1 MGPFCYFILF
11 FESVRILFLLFCI
24 WLDHLSLN
32 LGPAFH
38 SDSWTLLVISYKLLS
53 HWRCFESEV
62 PLQLQSAGG
71 DVSRKRVF
79 WPWNRF
85 DWETVQFEKGTAF
98 FLSFSLFFF
107 ISSPKRAL
115 SLSGRMADKTS
126 LPSGRSFSRLASE
139 SRERLASCS
148 SNSTN
153 YLYRLNACGTHFQP
167 FDKLVWS
174 QSLNPNC
181 AL

>member
-11 FESVRILFLLFCI
+11 FKSVRILFLLFCI

-98 FLSFSLFFF
+98 YLSFSFFF
-107 ISSPKRAL
+107 FF
-115 SLSGRMADKTS
+115 SLSQACAFFVRTNGRQNKFTIRAQFFS
-126 LPSGRSFSRLASE
+126 LSFRKPRAT
-139 SRERLASCS
+139 C
-148 SNSTN
+148 
-153 YLYRLNACGTHFQP
+153 
-167 FDKLVWS
+167 KL
-174 QSLNPNC
+174 QLEFN
-181 AL
+181 